1 MSGVALLLSS
11 ICLNATFCPNPQ
23 ANPGVNAFETLP
35 RDTQKTSEVISDEL
49 KKIAAELKGKTL
61 NITTLEDYPLSYVEK
76 DNVTQ
81 EYVGKGK
88 TFTMK
93 IKFSFLF

>member
-23 ANPGVNAFETLP
+23 ANLGVNSFETLP

-61 NITTLEDYPLSYVEK
+61 SITTLEDYPLSYLEK
-76 DNVTQ
+76 DEVTK
-81 EYVGKGK
+81 EVIGKGEIAD
-88 TFTMK
+88 MK
-93 IKFSFLF
+93 INF